1 MNNRKTPLVAIWL
14 LAIVLLVGLGG
25 GYAVAYFGLS
35 TTRITVTGQKCREY
49 RSFTIA
55 LLFIPA
61 SLVESAITGDIVSPA
76 CPTTAA
82 GAS

>member
-1 MNNRKTPLVAIWL
+1 MSNQKPPAAAIWLVAI
-14 LAIVLLVGLGG
+14 ALLVGLGG
-25 GYAVAYFGLS
+25 TYAAAYFRLS

-49 RSFTIA
+49 RSFGIA

-61 SLVESAITGDIVSPA
+61 SLVESLLTGDIVSPA
-76 CPTTAA
+76 CPGPAA

>member
-1 MNNRKTPLVAIWL
+1 MNERKLPLVAIWL
-14 LAIVLLVGLGG
+14 TAVVLLVGLGG
-25 GYAVAYFGLS
+25 AYTAAYFGLS
-35 TTRITVTGQKCREY
+35 TTRVSVTGQKCREY

-61 SLVESAITGDIVSPA
+61 SLVESAVTGEIVSPA
-76 CPTTAA
+76 CPLPVA